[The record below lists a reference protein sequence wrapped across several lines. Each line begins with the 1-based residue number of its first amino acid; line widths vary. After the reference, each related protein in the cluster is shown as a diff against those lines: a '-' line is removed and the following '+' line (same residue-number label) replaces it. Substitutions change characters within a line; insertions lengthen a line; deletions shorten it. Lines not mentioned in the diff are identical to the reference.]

1 MGIIYIKYY
10 TFRFHHTLC
19 SKKLSIEFTL
29 CFCTADRHIDFVTK
43 ASFCVWLKK
52 NLPYFTH
59 SGVRQPCTDFEK

>member
-29 CFCTADRHIDFVTK
+29 CFCTADRRIFVTK
-43 ASFCVWLKK
+43 AFVFVCFIKTSSL
-52 NLPYFTH
+52 FTH
-59 SGVRQPCTDFEK
+59 SVVRQQCANFGK